1 MIPSPDLCTDVE
13 GLPLCE
19 VLDWDSKFFN
29 RSVAKVSRSHLT
41 LEDANRVRNWATEH
55 DIQTV
60 YFLAQLDDLPS
71 AWAAE
76 SAGFRL
82 VDVRLTYEHKSPRTF
97 EDLRVRAARADDQ
110 ADLEVIASKSFSFTR
125 FARDSAFGPGS
136 AARLYREWLRKSLG
150 GWAQQ
155 TLVAES
161 QGRPAGFVTCHITS
175 AHGSIGLMAV
185 AAHERGKGLGPALV
199 LSANSWLREAGAM
212 SITVVTQGANLSA
225 QRVYQA
231 AGFAP
236 KTVEIWF
243 HLTLDQGT

>member
-1 MIPSPDLCTDVE
+1 MSSPDPCTDAE

-29 RSVAKVSRSHLT
+29 RAVAKVSRSSLT
-41 LEDANRVRNWATEH
+41 LADAKRVRNWATAH

-60 YFLAQLDDLPS
+60 YFLVRLDDLPS

-82 VDVRLTYEHKSPRTF
+82 VDVRLTYEHKSPRAF
-97 EDLRVRAARADDQ
+97 EDLRVRAARPDDQ

-125 FARDSAFGPGS
+125 FARDSAFGPDN
-136 AARLYREWLRKSLG
+136 AARLYREWLRKSLS
-150 GWAQQ
+150 GWAQR

-161 QGRPAGFVTCHITS
+161 QGRPAGFATCHVTS
-175 AHGSIGLMAV
+175 SHGSIGLIAV
-185 AAHERGKGLGPALV
+185 DEHERGKGIGPALV
-199 LSANSWLREAGAM
+199 LSANSWLRDSGAL
-212 SITVVTQGANLSA
+212 SITVVTQGANLPA

-231 AGFAP
+231 TGFGT
-236 KTVEIWF
+236 KSVEIWF
-243 HLTLDQGT
+243 HLTLGQDA